1 MGILTDEMKRVVT
14 ELQLCYAAT
23 VTPDGKQNLSPKG
36 SITVLSDDELGFADL
51 ASPAPLRTSG
61 TTALSSS
68 TSSIRSRAGVFAS
81 RAVRR

>member
-36 SITVLSDDELGFADL
+36 SI
-51 ASPAPLRTSG
+51 
-61 TTALSSS
+61 S
-68 TSSIRSRAGVFAS
+68 TE
-81 RAVRR
+81 